1 MVRRK
6 GERAE
11 RRPNTMQNK
20 LTRSGRWIFAA
31 TLIALTSG
39 CATMTT
45 QGSETEIAI
54 CEGIGGA
61 LPTRSRDDTQTTINE
76 ITMLYATFAA
86 VCEAQQ
92 EMIP

>member
-1 MVRRK
+1 M
-6 GERAE
+6 
-11 RRPNTMQNK
+11 RPAFVIG
-20 LTRSGRWIFAA
+20 LVGC
-31 TLIALTSG
+31 LSG

-45 QGSETEIAI
+45 QVSETEIAI

-61 LPTRSRDDTQTTINE
+61 LPTRSRHDTQTTIDE
-76 ITMLYATFAA
+76 ITNLYATFAA